1 MQTTYR
7 VSMSRQVLQLLLRED
22 RHADAFDLVVH
33 LAVDSRT
40 SGADEDVEVNDAVHR
55 ALTSAKIRTVSK
67 CGGLTFYWQSKHFL
81 FSGS

>member
-40 SGADEDVEVNDAVHR
+40 SRADEDVEVDDAVHR
-55 ALTSAKIRTVSK
+55 TLASSKIRSVSI
-67 CGGLTFYWQSKHFL
+67 CGVLTFY
-81 FSGS
+81 